1 MQNMGIKE
9 IEAAVL
15 YSVEDV
21 SKILKVSN
29 KAVYKWLKNGVLT
42 GYKFGGIYKVTEE
55 DLRRFIKKS
64 RI

>member
-9 IEAAVL
+9 IEATVL
-15 YSVEDV
+15 YSIEDV

-29 KAVYKWLKNGVLT
+29 KAVYKWIRTGMLS
-42 GYKFGGIYKVTEE
+42 GYKFGGIYKITEE
-55 DLRRFIKKS
+55 DLLRFIKKS